1 MYQVFSNCHCKN
13 NSITFSR
20 TLHDFQVDE
29 EALAALD
36 YCILAGDFD
45 ICEAVPAGE
54 GANFPVGSLV
64 NPLAGVSIDMAGLL
78 STLSLGY
85 PSTWLVHPGTKG
97 DTLPLQPALC
107 GLIVHHRRKI
117 KQRTIACLHH
127 RVSARA
133 REKKYMLSFRR
144 MLPCV
149 FHKRLAVVRY
159 SLRVLLHRS
168 VLLLPSPRN
177 VPYGML
183 ITGATVQYGPDDTAS
198 AHAGISRARKCYH
211 QNIWLF
217 ERCKHRVRYDASNRA
232 FLLIVGTQNA
242 LSAVVR
248 TN

>member
-1 MYQVFSNCHCKN
+1 
-13 NSITFSR
+13 
-20 TLHDFQVDE
+20 
-29 EALAALD
+29 
-36 YCILAGDFD
+36 
-45 ICEAVPAGE
+45 
-54 GANFPVGSLV
+54 
-64 NPLAGVSIDMAGLL
+64 L

-107 GLIVHHRRKI
+107 GLIVHHRRKTKTTNNRLPSPPGI
-117 KQRTIACLHH
+117 SA
-127 RVSARA
+127 SAREEIYA
-133 REKKYMLSFRR
+133 
-144 MLPCV
+144 
-149 FHKRLAVVRY
+149 
-159 SLRVLLHRS
+159 LRVLLHRS

-177 VPYGML
+177 IPYGML

-217 ERCKHRVRYDASNRA
+217 ERCKHRVRHDASNRA
-232 FLLIVGTQNA
+232 FLLIVGTQNV